1 MYLSY
6 EQFMTDMG
14 LRLSGPL
21 AMRFVIQPAVAVL
34 LGIRDG
40 VRDAKAGEPPYL
52 YDIIL
57 VPEHRKRQAARG
69 WATIGLGVIVAV
81 VLDVVVQLL
90 LLHTVYPGAAVIVG
104 IGLMAV
110 PYAAARALTN
120 RVVSLFPSVRRH
132 RSLSPAP

>member
-1 MYLSY
+1 MYLFS
-6 EQFMTDMG
+6 EQFLTDMG
-14 LRLSGPL
+14 LRLTGPL
-21 AMRFVIQPAVAVL
+21 ALRFVIQPIVAIL
-34 LGIRDG
+34 LGIKDG

-57 VPEHRKRQAARG
+57 VSEHRKRQAARG
-69 WATIGLGVIVAV
+69 WATIGIGVIVAV
-81 VLDVVVQLL
+81 VLDVVVQLM
-90 LLHTVYPGAAVIVG
+90 LLHMVYPGAAVIVG

-120 RVVSLFPSVRRH
+120 RVASQFPSVRRR